1 MNIKRFIIFLAIL
14 AIVLF
19 CPRLILAAD
28 PVKENPEPPARTIM
42 PQPPPTRQE
51 LLNMIQYCD
60 EHLRHIQTQ
69 RSVLDYDEMFT
80 RDKRDQIRKQI
91 ADLIAKEGKDKKAPA
106 EAGKAEVK
114 R

>member
-19 CPRLILAAD
+19 CPRLIPAAEPAKPD
-28 PVKENPEPPARTIM
+28 PAPA
-42 PQPPPTRQE
+42 PTRQE
-51 LLNMIQYCD
+51 LLSLIQYYD

-80 RDKRDQIRKQI
+80 RDKRDQVRKQI